1 MSKILV
7 TPVHKE
13 KLYIDFDTNVEFPS
27 GKVVETKETPF
38 VKAKIRM
45 GELRLATEEE
55 IKEFEANRPA
65 DNSLDDKIDNTDQS
79 VSELTIE
86 QFKELS
92 ADEQKQKLIDLGKA
106 KDLKDEAISNETKRE
121 TLYAEFLDGAGA

>member
-1 MSKILV
+1 MGKILV
-7 TPVHKE
+7 TPVHPG
-13 KLYIDFDTNVEFPS
+13 KLYIDFDTKVEFPS
-27 GKVVETKETPF
+27 GKVVETEETPF

-65 DNSLDDKIDNTDQS
+65 ENSLNDKTDNSDQS
-79 VSELTIE
+79 VPALTLE

-92 ADEQKQKLIDLGKA
+92 ADEQKQKLVDLGKA

-121 TLYAEFLDGAGA
+121 TLYAEFLNGAGA